1 LIAYTQEVVKLEYR
15 KLGKTG
21 LKVSKLGFGGIP
33 IRGVSEE
40 QAVAV
45 VNRALDLG
53 VNFIHTS
60 VTYGDSTQKICKVL
74 EERRD
79 ECILALKIGGGR
91 TKRHAE
97 ERLRE
102 SFEAL
107 KVDHIEVAEL
117 PINATDFP
125 KAMGPGGAYEAFL
138 DAREEGVIDH
148 IGITGHDI
156 DFLTE
161 AIETEAFSNVIAP
174 YNYVANKAEEG
185 LFSLARDL
193 NLGIMA
199 MKVLG
204 VGGIPEVQ
212 KALRYVWHDDVDMA
226 IIGMS
231 TIEEVEENVEVAND
245 CEPLTDE
252 ERSLLREISERIH
265 REKRLKFS
273 GKITQ
278 SHAEGVT
285 SVILRN
291 IRH

>member
-1 LIAYTQEVVKLEYR
+1 MEYR

-21 LKVSKLGFGGIP
+21 LTVSKLGFGGIP

-60 VTYGDSTQKICKVL
+60 VTYGDSTQKIRKVL
-74 EERRD
+74 EERRN

-107 KVDHIEVAEL
+107 NVDHIEIAEL
-117 PINATDFP
+117 PINIGDWEE
-125 KAMGPGGAYEAFL
+125 AMGPGGAYEAFIE
-138 DAREEGVIDH
+138 AKEEGVIDF

-156 DFLTE
+156 DFLDD
-161 AIETEAFSNVIAP
+161 AIKSDAFSNIIAP
-174 YNYVANKAEEG
+174 YNYVANRAEAE
-185 LFSLARDL
+185 LFSTAREVDM
-193 NLGIMA
+193 GIIA

-204 VGGIPEVQ
+204 VGGIPEVRR
-212 KALRYVWHDDVDMA
+212 ALRYVWHGDVDTA

-231 TIEEVEENVEVAND
+231 TLEEVEENVEVANN
-245 CEPLTDE
+245 CESLTDE
-252 ERSLLREISERIH
+252 EKDLLREISERIQ

-273 GKITQ
+273 GKITR

-291 IRH
+291 VRH